1 VIESAARRQPTQMK
15 KRMGYLKLHEEV
27 PLDKVGLSIRAYGK
41 QDNFLGRVEINRA
54 GLAAY
59 VGTKGRKRLGNLSWE
74 KFFERMGEKKKK
86 KE

>member
-1 VIESAARRQPTQMK
+1 MK

-27 PLDKVGLSIRAYGK
+27 PLDKVGLTVRGYNK
-41 QDNFLGRVEINRA
+41 QGDFLGRLEINRA

-74 KFFERMGEKKKK
+74 EFFKRMAEKKK
-86 KE
+86 